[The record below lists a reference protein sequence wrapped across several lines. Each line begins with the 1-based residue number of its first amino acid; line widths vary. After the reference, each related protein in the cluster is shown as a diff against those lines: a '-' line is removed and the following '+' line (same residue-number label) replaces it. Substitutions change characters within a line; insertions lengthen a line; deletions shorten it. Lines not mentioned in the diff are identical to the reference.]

1 MIYLLLNLIY
11 LIFYGN
17 NLLVTRFFK
26 DLNTPA
32 ADNLL
37 SKVNIILLSFW
48 LIVIFVYLKW
58 LIAALNFFKRKR
70 CFWWGKISP
79 WIKEGIIFGNQFLIR
94 NKCT

>member
-48 LIVIFVYLKW
+48 LIVIFVYLK
-58 LIAALNFFKRKR
+58 
-70 CFWWGKISP
+70 
-79 WIKEGIIFGNQFLIR
+79 
-94 NKCT
+94 